1 MVSFLIPCESA
12 IDETRVSATP
22 ETVKKFLDL
31 GCKVFLEK
39 GAGEAAGFFDSSYL
53 NAGAELVEKENNE
66 LKKTVDIVLC
76 VQPPSE
82 KFLSN
87 LKSGS
92 FLIGL
97 LDPYGNKSLA
107 EILKK
112 QKISAISLE
121 LLPRISRAQSSD
133 ALSSQANIAGYKS
146 VLLAASALDRYFPML
161 MTAAGTIQPSKV
173 VVLGAGVAGLQ
184 AIATAKRL
192 GAVVYVSDIR
202 EAVKEQVESLGAR
215 FIDLPKINE
224 APSESGGY
232 AKQVSDEFLIEQ
244 RKELAKQ
251 LSEADVAICTA
262 QVPGKKAPKLID
274 EIMLDDMRPG
284 SVVVDLAVLSGGNC
298 ACSKPGETI
307 VRKGVKIVGA
317 SNLPCSIPNHASS
330 LYSRNLLSLLKPM
343 FKEGKFLIDNDDELI
358 AGSLISKDGV
368 ILKSEIIENGGTKS

>member
-1 MVSFLIPCESA
+1 LVSFLIPCESA
-12 IDETRVSATP
+12 LGETRVAATP
-22 ETVKKFLDL
+22 ETVKKFLEL
-31 GCKVFLEK
+31 GCKVFVEK
-39 GAGEAAGFFDSSYL
+39 GAGEAAGFLDNSYVA
-53 NAGAELVEKENNE
+53 AGAELVEKQNIE
-66 LKKTVDIVLC
+66 LTKIVDIVLC
-76 VQPPSE
+76 VQVPSE
-82 KFLSN
+82 ELLSN
-87 LKSGS
+87 LKSGA

-97 LDPYGNKSLA
+97 LDPYGNSVLA
-107 EILKK
+107 ETLKSK
-112 QKISAISLE
+112 KISALSLE

-215 FIDLPKINE
+215 FIDLPVINE
-224 APSESGGY
+224 TPSESGGY
-232 AKQVSDEFLIEQ
+232 AKQVSDEFLVEQ
-244 RKELAKQ
+244 RKQLAKQ

-262 QVPGKKAPKLID
+262 QVPGKRAPKLID
-274 EIMLDDMRPG
+274 EKMLDNMRPG

-307 VRKGVKIVGA
+307 TRNGVKIVGA

-330 LYSRNLLSLLKPM
+330 LYARNLLSLLKPM

>member
-1 MVSFLIPCESA
+1 MVSFLIPFESA
-12 IDETRVSATP
+12 FEETRVSATP

-31 GCKVFLEK
+31 GCKVFVEK
-39 GAGEAAGFFDSSYL
+39 GAGQAAGFLDNSYVD
-53 NAGAELVEKENNE
+53 AGAELIEKENNE
-66 LKKTVDIVLC
+66 VKKIVDIVLC
-76 VQPPSE
+76 VQPPEE
-82 KFLSN
+82 KFLSK
-87 LKSGS
+87 LKSGC
-92 FLIGL
+92 FLVGL
-97 LDPYGNKSLA
+97 LNPYGNKLLA
-107 EILKK
+107 EILKS

-133 ALSSQANIAGYKS
+133 ALSSQANIAGYKA

-161 MTAAGTIQPSKV
+161 MTAAGTIQPSKI

-215 FIDLPKINE
+215 FIELPKIDE
-224 APSESGGY
+224 TPSESGGY
-232 AKQVSDEFLIEQ
+232 ANQVSDEFLIAQ

-274 EIMLDDMRPG
+274 ENMLDNMRFG

-330 LYSRNLLSLLKPM
+330 LYSRNLLSLLQPM
-343 FKEGKFLIDNDDELI
+343 FTEGKFLIDNDDELI

-368 ILKSEIIENGGTKS
+368 ILKSEILENGGTSS

>member
-12 IDETRVSATP
+12 KGETRVSATP

-31 GCKVFLEK
+31 GCKVFFEK
-39 GAGEAAGFFDSSYL
+39 GAGQAAGFLDNSYL
-53 NAGAELVEKENNE
+53 DAGAELVEKENE
-66 LKKTVDIVLC
+66 DVKKIVDIVLC
-76 VQPPSE
+76 VQPPSDQ
-82 KFLSN
+82 FLSS

-92 FLIGL
+92 FLVGL
-97 LDPYGNKSLA
+97 LNPYGNKLLA
-107 EILKK
+107 EKLKS
-112 QKISAISLE
+112 QKISAICLE

-215 FIDLPKINE
+215 FIDLPEINE
-224 APSESGGY
+224 TPSESGGY

-262 QVPGKKAPKLID
+262 QVPGKKAPKLIN
-274 EIMLDDMRPG
+274 ENMLDNMRPG

-368 ILKSEIIENGGTKS
+368 ILKPEIIENGGTLS

>member
-1 MVSFLIPCESA
+1 MFSFLIPFESA
-12 IDETRVSATP
+12 LGETRVSATP

-31 GCKVFLEK
+31 GCKVFFEK
-39 GAGEAAGFFDSSYL
+39 GAGKAAGFLDDTYMD
-53 NAGAELVEKENNE
+53 AGAELVEIENDE
-66 LKKTVDIVLC
+66 VKKIVDIVLC
-76 VQPPSE
+76 VQPPNE
-82 KFLSN
+82 KFLSY
-87 LKSGS
+87 LKPGS
-92 FLIGL
+92 FLVVL
-97 LDPYGNKSLA
+97 LNPYGNKLLA
-107 EILKK
+107 ETLKSK
-112 QKISAISLE
+112 NISAIPLE

-161 MTAAGTIQPSKV
+161 MTAAGTIQPSKI

-215 FIDLPKINE
+215 FIELPKIDE
-224 APSESGGY
+224 TPSESGGY
-232 AKQVSDEFLIEQ
+232 AKQVSDEFIVAQ

-262 QVPGKKAPKLID
+262 QVPGKKAPTLID
-274 EIMLDDMRPG
+274 EKMLDDMRPG
-284 SVVVDLAVLSGGNC
+284 SVVIDLAVLSGGNC

-307 VRKGVKIVGA
+307 VREGVKIIGA

-330 LYSRNLLSLLKPM
+330 LYSRNLLSLLQPM

-358 AGSLISKDGV
+358 SCSLISKDGV
-368 ILKSEIIENGGTKS
+368 ILKSEIIENGGTRS